1 MANREW
7 KIPNSVDTKFCLAS
21 VIKQFCSMIIM
32 QLIQDE
38 KLALNDPI
46 TKHLLY
52 YRKDQCD
59 KITLHHLLE
68 HQSGIPDFTNSFN
81 YRNTTARLLFEKD
94 DFIQRFCNGD
104 LTHNPGEL
112 YSYSNAGYVILGRII
127 EKVTNRSDEQN
138 VFDRIT
144 QPLGM
149 TNTGYNNPPK
159 TCGTVYPN
167 GEIQKGE

>member
-1 MANREW
+1 VIYREAFGLANREW
-7 KIPNSVDTKFCLAS
+7 KIPNSIDTKFCLAS

-59 KITLHHLLE
+59 KITLRHLLE

-81 YRNTTARLLFEKD
+81 Y
-94 DFIQRFCNGD
+94 
-104 LTHNPGEL
+104 
-112 YSYSNAGYVILGRII
+112 
-127 EKVTNRSDEQN
+127 
-138 VFDRIT
+138 
-144 QPLGM
+144 
-149 TNTGYNNPPK
+149 
-159 TCGTVYPN
+159 
-167 GEIQKGE
+167 

>member
-1 MANREW
+1 
-7 KIPNSVDTKFCLAS
+7 
-21 VIKQFCSMIIM
+21 
-32 QLIQDE
+32 
-38 KLALNDPI
+38 
-46 TKHLLY
+46 
-52 YRKDQCD
+52 
-59 KITLHHLLE
+59 
-68 HQSGIPDFTNSFN
+68 
-81 YRNTTARLLFEKD
+81 LFEKD

-112 YSYSNAGYVILGRII
+112 YSYSNAGHVILGRII
-127 EKVTNRSDEQN
+127 EKVTNSSNEQN
-138 VFDRIT
+138 FFDRIT